1 MADGTVGDSNQAGHA
16 PEPSLAQRSATVLLG
31 QAWRGFRSWRRSRPF
46 WAGVLL
52 IGAGLE
58 LLLIPLPMHSMGLI
72 LHIGTGGVLGILI
85 GAILVACALL
95 LWFNPAQRIFYSIV
109 AVLLAIA
116 ALVASNL
123 GGFLIG
129 TLLGIVGGSMGFAWT
144 PGRGGRATIAD
155 PDVPGPDGGTEDPD
169 ADVAAEDGAKPLPPA
184 GEGRPTGL
192 GGPRS
197 GSGIVLS
204 GVPVIPI
211 IGGILALLNLGTGG
225 TGSHSGAGA
234 SSTPT
239 PTASSCPS
247 PGASPTPSPTP
258 SPIISVKI
266 SLGTGATPCPSSSAT
281 PGPNPSPTPSP
292 GVSPRPGH
300 GPSPKPSKSPGHGAK
315 AGPAKRAGSSPGVNV
330 ASSPSSL
337 TASSA
342 VITGFAY
349 DGLATVH
356 TAKGPVKMMQFT
368 MSSLSLT
375 GVELTVSQGGTELT
389 TDAPQLDLNGK
400 VVLYAT
406 KLSGDLL
413 GVPITITPQT
423 PIATIL
429 QAIAPL
435 TKSVPVPMTNVV
447 TDQPYT
453 SANSMSVSGLQIS

>member
-1 MADGTVGDSNQAGHA
+1 MADGTVGDSNPAGHA
-16 PEPSLAQRSATVLLG
+16 PESSLARRSATVLLG

-52 IGAGLE
+52 IAAGVE

-109 AVLLAIA
+109 AVLLAIS

-129 TLLGIVGGSMGFAWT
+129 TLLGMVGGSMGFAWT
-144 PGRGGRATIAD
+144 PGRGGRATVAD
-155 PDVPGPDGGTEDPD
+155 PDVPGPDGGTEDAD
-169 ADVAAEDGAKPLPPA
+169 ADVATQDGAKPLPPA
-184 GEGRPTGL
+184 GEGRPAGL
-192 GGPRS
+192 GGSRG

-204 GVPVIPI
+204 GVPVIPV
-211 IGGILALLNLGTGG
+211 IGGILALLNLGAGG
-225 TGSHSGAGA
+225 TGSHSGA

-239 PTASSCPS
+239 PAASSCPS
-247 PGASPTPSPTP
+247 PGPSPSPTP
-258 SPIISVKI
+258 SPIISVTI
-266 SLGTGATPCPSSSAT
+266 SLGTGARPCPSSSAT
-281 PGPNPSPTPSP
+281 PGPSPNPTPSP

-300 GPSPKPSKSPGHGAK
+300 SPSPKPSKSPGHGAK
-315 AGPAKRAGSSPGVNV
+315 AGPAKRAGTSPGVNV

-375 GVELTVSQGGTELT
+375 GVALTVSQGGTELT

-429 QAIAPL
+429 QAVAPL
-435 TKSVPVPMTNVV
+435 TKSVLVPMTNVV